1 MVCGQL
7 RATSH
12 FSTSEM
18 CHERDFQ
25 LVEGIGAGSCS
36 VRGRDDGFS
45 PVAHAGSVQGCGR
58 DHPVSPPSNPAS
70 PASSSTVWE
79 LRGPWSLDVRGNS
92 RTANF
97 SAALT
102 MEYSDV
108 FIGSVAAAATDAR
121 HQHTHTIK
129 MNDATVIES
138 PNDCPANTT
147 PYPTYTWQFEVTGNA
162 DVTGNGGSP
171 FAGPV
176 PLQVCLGGGPDLKY
190 SNITL
195 VFGGA
200 AAAHFGSQ
208 PVHGVVRIASAS
220 PIRRGR

>member
-1 MVCGQL
+1 MKGI
-7 RATSH
+7 
-12 FSTSEM
+12 FSWWKV
-18 CHERDFQ
+18 
-25 LVEGIGAGSCS
+25 LALAVAGSAAGTTALAQWHMPDQF
-36 VRGRDDGFS
+36 RG
-45 PVAHAGSVQGCGR
+45 VVN
-58 DHPVSPPSNPAS
+58 DHPVSP
-70 PASSSTVWE
+70 SSSGSTVWE
-79 LRGPWSLDVRGNS
+79 LRGPWSLDVRGDS

-108 FIGSVAAAATDAR
+108 YMGSVAAAATDAR
-121 HQHTHTIK
+121 HQHTHIIK

-138 PNDCPANTT
+138 PGDCPTDAT

-176 PLQVCLGGGPDLKY
+176 PLQVCIGGGPDLKY

-195 VFGGA
+195 VFGGSA
-200 AAAHFGSQ
+200 TAHFGPQ
-208 PVHGVVRIASAS
+208 AIHGVVGIASAGS
-220 PIRRGR
+220 IGRGR